1 MHRETTRRGYSQED
15 RGRAMS
21 TRAAQIAIAIENATL
36 YERLAREEQR
46 MDRDLAM
53 AREVQHHLLPPSCPS
68 LPGAE
73 LAARYNPAH
82 AIGGDMYDFLDYKLP
97 HACITLGHVSGKSTS
112 APLYAALVSGSTRSL
127 GHR

>member
-1 MHRETTRRGYSQED
+1 MHRETTRRGYLHKAH
-15 RGRAMS
+15 GRAMS
-21 TRAAQIAIAIENATL
+21 TLAAQIAIAIENATL

-82 AIGGDMYDFLDYKLP
+82 AIAGGHCYLLLYKISPPRLSVISLTRQP
-97 HACITLGHVSGKSTS
+97 PPP
-112 APLYAALVSGSTRSL
+112 PL
-127 GHR
+127 